1 MLTRQK
7 RFLSASVLKF
17 MSQQVCSVVHIK
29 YYKAFLMS
37 YFQFFKEKNPQCF
50 VFWEKNIFQQLWF
63 LLQSIEQRFLA
74 ELIFTSQE
82 FWYTMLLITNC
93 DPSSVRCAKV
103 LFAWHNALIL
113 LWLEQCKFLAICQ
126 ATLILISLFVLLVNM
141 PSSEYHDRSWI
152 EVFERSD

>member
-37 YFQFFKEKNPQCF
+37 YLQFFKEKNPQGF
-50 VFWEKNIFQQLWF
+50 VFWGKNIFQQLWF
-63 LLQSIEQRFLA
+63 LLQSIEQRFLT

-93 DPSSVRCAKV
+93 DPSFCKV
-103 LFAWHNALIL
+103 CKSWICLHGTITINL

-141 PSSEYHDRSWI
+141 PSSEYHDS
-152 EVFERSD
+152 